1 MSPDNPEIKAKLD
14 AQLKAGKFFLGR
26 QVFEMNKTVGYGYK
40 RIGNGKKPNSGE
52 VKSAPAPT
60 QQNRNSMNQV
70 QVTYRYDKVNSTW
83 YITTMFPTKKGG

>member
-1 MSPDNPEIKAKLD
+1 LD

-52 VKSAPAPT
+52 GKASAGA
-60 QQNRNSMNQV
+60 N
-70 QVTYRYDKVNSTW
+70 
-83 YITTMFPTKKGG
+83 PTK